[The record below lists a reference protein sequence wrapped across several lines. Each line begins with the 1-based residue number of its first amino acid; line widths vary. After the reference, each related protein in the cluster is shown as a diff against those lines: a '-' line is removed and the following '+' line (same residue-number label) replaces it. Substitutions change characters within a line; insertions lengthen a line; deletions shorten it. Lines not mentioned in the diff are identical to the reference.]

1 MSQLGNIIEYGRYLR
16 LQISQVVDISDGIV
30 ENVRLEPMV
39 LVQPSQCYMQ
49 ILSFEYFI
57 DFQQYDF
64 DF

>member
-1 MSQLGNIIEYGRYLR
+1 MSWMVISQLM
-16 LQISQVVDISDGIV
+16 DISDGIV